1 MTLTIEM
8 TSDFICPWC
17 LVADT
22 NLHRAIAQLNAP
34 VEIQRVW
41 YPFELNPD
49 MPEAGMD
56 RKTYRTN
63 KFGSWE
69 YSQQLDAKTV
79 QVGQVNGIEFRYDLM
94 KVTPNTLKAHR
105 LTWFASKSGKATEM
119 AQRILKAYFTEGHD
133 IGDVET
139 LTSLA
144 AEINL
149 NAEQVRAFLLCDRGT
164 QEIKELKR
172 QALAQGVHSV
182 PTIRIG
188 NEVLVGGQPTEV
200 FLAALQSA
208 VKELEG
214 FNYDE
219 TNRKSTGKRNYNFTF
234 KMDEIYSC

>member
-22 NLHRAIAQLNAP
+22 NLQRAITQLNAP
-34 VEIQRVW
+34 VEIQRIW

-49 MPEAGMD
+49 MPGSGMA

-79 QVGQVNGIEFRYDLM
+79 QVGQVNGIKFRYDLM

-105 LTWFASKSGKATEM
+105 LTWFAGKSGKATEM

-149 NAEQVRAFLLCDRGT
+149 NAEQVRAFLLSDQGT

-172 QALAQGVHSV
+172 QAIAQGVRSV

-208 VKELEG
+208 VKELE
-214 FNYDE
+214 
-219 TNRKSTGKRNYNFTF
+219 RV
-234 KMDEIYSC
+234 

>member
-22 NLHRAIAQLNAP
+22 NLQKAITSLSSANAQLGNP
-34 VEIQRVW
+34 VEIQRIW

-79 QVGQVNGIEFRYDLM
+79 QVGQANGIEFRYDLM

-105 LTWFASKSGKATEM
+105 LTWLAGNAGKATEM
-119 AQRILKAYFTEGHD
+119 AERILRAYFTEGQD
-133 IGDVET
+133 IGDVGT
-139 LTSLA
+139 LVNLA
-144 AEINL
+144 AEIGL
-149 NAEQVRAFLLCDRGT
+149 DSAHVKTFLLSQAGI
-164 QEIKELKR
+164 QEIEALKR
-172 QALAQGVHSV
+172 QAIAQGIRSV

-188 NEVLVGGQPTEV
+188 REVLIGGQPTEV
-200 FLAALQSA
+200 FLTALRSAAT
-208 VKELEG
+208 ELE
-214 FNYDE
+214 
-219 TNRKSTGKRNYNFTF
+219 KV
-234 KMDEIYSC
+234 

>member
-22 NLHRAIAQLNAP
+22 NLQKAIAQLDIPIA
-34 VEIQRVW
+34 IQRIW

-79 QVGQVNGIEFRYDLM
+79 QAGQANGIEFRYDLI

-105 LTWFASKSGKATEM
+105 LTWFAGKAGKATQM
-119 AQRILKAYFTEGHD
+119 AERIFRAYFTEGQD
-133 IGDVET
+133 IGDVDT
-139 LTSLA
+139 LVNLA
-144 AEINL
+144 AEIGL
-149 NAEQVRAFLLCDRGT
+149 DSAQVKTFLLSQAGIQDI
-164 QEIKELKR
+164 EALKR
-172 QALAQGVHSV
+172 RAIAQGIRSV

-188 NEVLVGGQPTEV
+188 KEVLVGGQPTEI
-200 FLAALQSA
+200 FLAALRSA
-208 VKELEG
+208 ATELE
-214 FNYDE
+214 
-219 TNRKSTGKRNYNFTF
+219 KV
-234 KMDEIYSC
+234 

>member
-22 NLHRAIAQLNAP
+22 NLHKAIAQLDLP
-34 VEIQRVW
+34 VAIQRIW

-79 QVGQVNGIEFRYDLM
+79 QAGQANGIEFRYDLI

-105 LTWFASKSGKATEM
+105 LTWFAGKAGKATDM
-119 AQRILKAYFTEGHD
+119 AERIFRAYFTEGQD
-133 IGDVET
+133 IGDVDT
-139 LTSLA
+139 LVNLA
-144 AEINL
+144 AEIGL
-149 NAEQVRAFLLCDRGT
+149 DSTQVKTFLLSQAGIQDI
-164 QEIKELKR
+164 EALKR
-172 QALAQGVHSV
+172 RAIAQGIRSV

-188 NEVLVGGQPTEV
+188 KEVLVGGQPTEI
-200 FLAALQSA
+200 FLAALRSA
-208 VKELEG
+208 ATELE
-214 FNYDE
+214 
-219 TNRKSTGKRNYNFTF
+219 KV
-234 KMDEIYSC
+234 

>member
-22 NLHRAIAQLNAP
+22 NLQKAITSLSSANAQLGNS
-34 VEIQRVW
+34 VEMQRIW

-63 KFGSWE
+63 KFDSWE

-79 QVGQVNGIEFRYDLM
+79 QAGQANGIEFRYDLM

-105 LTWFASKSGKATEM
+105 LTWLAGNAGKATEM
-119 AQRILKAYFTEGHD
+119 AERILRAYFTEGQD
-133 IGDVET
+133 IGDVDT
-139 LTSLA
+139 LVNLA
-144 AEINL
+144 AEIGL
-149 NAEQVRAFLLCDRGT
+149 DSAHVRTFLLSQAGI
-164 QEIKELKR
+164 QEVEALKR
-172 QALAQGVHSV
+172 RAIAQGIRSV

-188 NEVLVGGQPTEV
+188 KEVLVGGQPTEI
-200 FLAALQSA
+200 FLAALRA
-208 VKELEG
+208 ATELE
-214 FNYDE
+214 
-219 TNRKSTGKRNYNFTF
+219 KV
-234 KMDEIYSC
+234 

>member
-17 LVADT
+17 LVADA
-22 NLHRAIAQLNAP
+22 NLQKAITSLSSANAQLGNS
-34 VEIQRVW
+34 VEIQRIW

-79 QVGQVNGIEFRYDLM
+79 QAGQANGIEFRYDLM

-105 LTWFASKSGKATEM
+105 LTWFAGNAGKATEM
-119 AQRILKAYFTEGHD
+119 AERILRAYFTEGQD
-133 IGDVET
+133 IGDVDT
-139 LTSLA
+139 LVNLA
-144 AEINL
+144 AEIGL
-149 NAEQVRAFLLCDRGT
+149 DSAQVKTFLLSQAGI
-164 QEIKELKR
+164 QEVEALKR
-172 QALAQGVHSV
+172 RAIAQGIRSV

-188 NEVLVGGQPTEV
+188 KEVLVGGQPTEI
-200 FLAALQSA
+200 FLAALRA
-208 VKELEG
+208 ATELE
-214 FNYDE
+214 
-219 TNRKSTGKRNYNFTF
+219 KV
-234 KMDEIYSC
+234 

>member
-22 NLHRAIAQLNAP
+22 NLQKAIAQLDIP
-34 VEIQRVW
+34 VAIQRIW

-79 QVGQVNGIEFRYDLM
+79 QAGQANGIEFRYDLM

-105 LTWFASKSGKATEM
+105 LTWFAGKAGKATDM
-119 AQRILKAYFTEGHD
+119 AERIFRAYFTEGQD
-133 IGDVET
+133 IGDVDT
-139 LTSLA
+139 LVNLA
-144 AEINL
+144 AEIGL
-149 NAEQVRAFLLCDRGT
+149 DSAQVKTFLLSQAGIQDV
-164 QEIKELKR
+164 EALKR
-172 QALAQGVHSV
+172 RAIAQGIRSV

-188 NEVLVGGQPTEV
+188 NEVLVGGQPTEI
-200 FLAALQSA
+200 FLAALRSA
-208 VKELEG
+208 ATESEKV
-214 FNYDE
+214 
-219 TNRKSTGKRNYNFTF
+219 
-234 KMDEIYSC
+234 

>member
-49 MPEAGMD
+49 MPGSGMA

-105 LTWFASKSGKATEM
+105 LTWFAGKSGKATEM
-119 AQRILKAYFTEGHD
+119 TQRILKAYFTEGHD

-144 AEINL
+144 VEINL
-149 NAEQVRAFLLCDRGT
+149 TAEQVRAFLLCDRGT

-172 QALAQGVHSV
+172 QAIAQGVRSV

-208 VKELEG
+208 VKELE
-214 FNYDE
+214 
-219 TNRKSTGKRNYNFTF
+219 RV
-234 KMDEIYSC
+234 

>member
-17 LVADT
+17 LVANT
-22 NLHRAIAQLNAP
+22 NLHKAITSLSSANAQLDIP
-34 VEIQRVW
+34 VEIQRIW

-79 QVGQVNGIEFRYDLM
+79 RAGQANGIEFRYDLM

-105 LTWFASKSGKATEM
+105 LTWFADKAGKATQM
-119 AQRILKAYFTEGHD
+119 AERILRAYFTEGQD
-133 IGDVET
+133 IGDVDT
-139 LTSLA
+139 LVNLA
-144 AEINL
+144 AEIGL
-149 NAEQVRAFLLCDRGT
+149 DSAPVKTFLLSQAGIQDVET
-164 QEIKELKR
+164 LKHR
-172 QALAQGVHSV
+172 AIAQGIRSV

-188 NEVLVGGQPTEV
+188 KEVLVGGQPTEI
-200 FLAALQSA
+200 FLTALRSAAT
-208 VKELEG
+208 ELE
-214 FNYDE
+214 
-219 TNRKSTGKRNYNFTF
+219 KV
-234 KMDEIYSC
+234 